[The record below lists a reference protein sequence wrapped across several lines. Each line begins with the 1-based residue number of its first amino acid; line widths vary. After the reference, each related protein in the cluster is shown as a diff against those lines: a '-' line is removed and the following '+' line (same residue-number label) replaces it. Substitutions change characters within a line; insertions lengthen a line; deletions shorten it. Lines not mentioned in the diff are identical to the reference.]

1 MSDTCRLFPPF
12 GDPWPSCM
20 LPSHYYIENQL
31 ITFHI
36 SSVYLAT
43 LLKLLLSFS
52 YSVVALDFIGYS
64 T

>member
-1 MSDTCRLFPPF
+1 MLQLLFF
-12 GDPWPSCM
+12 ILIFCC
-20 LPSHYYIENQL
+20 LPYYIANQL

-36 SSVYLAT
+36 SAVYLAT

-52 YSVVALDFIGYS
+52 YSMVALDFIGYS